1 MEKRS
6 VLGEILLECGEL
18 LHFGERISVVRM
30 LLCQGKGREF
40 ESRRSRGCLS
50 FMKDIVQYTLETSFL
65 QQRHLESSR
74 TKRTQSLE
82 YGYAKSPKNR
92 LLEQVYGVAFSGQK
106 RCSKRYPLKGTF
118 WTLFTGEKKHEMNE
132 NVSFD
137 GFCIFWFSTLL
148 GTF

>member
-6 VLGEILLECGEL
+6 VLGEILLEYGEL

-65 QQRHLESSR
+65 QQRHLELSR

-82 YGYAKSPKNR
+82 YGYAKLPKKR
-92 LLEQVYGVAFSGQK
+92 LLK
-106 RCSKRYPLKGTF
+106 K
-118 WTLFTGEKKHEMNE
+118 FTGLP
-132 NVSFD
+132 F
-137 GFCIFWFSTLL
+137 
-148 GTF
+148 